1 METLGSVRFGVS
13 GNSTDRKYLNMCVEQ
28 YKDGRV
34 FKNDTYVFNPEVE
47 TGTWGC
53 NGTESSFAF
62 ILKILKSNL
71 CKDSLSTV
79 KIAYFLY

>member
-47 TGTWGC
+47 TGT
-53 NGTESSFAF
+53 
-62 ILKILKSNL
+62 
-71 CKDSLSTV
+71 
-79 KIAYFLY
+79 